1 MKKPVLIIIAIIV
14 VVAIAVFGYMVVSDL
29 GQEKELTAE
38 LEEITTLV
46 NAEELDTDQIQERLD
61 RTVTNGDYATVER
74 GFKQYI
80 SDGLDNVTRISEIL
94 EDERLVTGLTAE
106 NYQED
111 GPEFTET
118 KAYIEET
125 RQELQELKTAY
136 SEFFTEEKAMS
147 YINDKG
153 LDSYFVDYYKNEV
166 IGDVEAANDTEEVES
181 SIDEVISILDTTEN
195 VINFLSENKDSWE
208 IENNMIMFN
217 DDNLSRQ
224 YDELVAKIQA

>member
-1 MKKPVLIIIAIIV
+1 M
-14 VVAIAVFGYMVVSDL
+14 
-29 GQEKELTAE
+29 
-38 LEEITTLV
+38 
-46 NAEELDTDQIQERLD
+46 
-61 RTVTNGDYATVER
+61 
-74 GFKQYI
+74 
-80 SDGLDNVTRISEIL
+80 
-94 EDERLVTGLTAE
+94 TAE

>member
-14 VVAIAVFGYMVVSDL
+14 VVEIAVVGYMVVSDL

>member
-14 VVAIAVFGYMVVSDL
+14 VAAIAVFGYMVVSDL

-61 RTVTNGDYATVER
+61 RTGTNGDYATVER
-74 GFKQYI
+74 AFKQYI
-80 SDGLDNVTRISEIL
+80 SDGLDNVARISEIL

>member
-14 VVAIAVFGYMVVSDL
+14 VAAIAVFGYMVVSDL